1 VMAGRT
7 VRGFNRCRGKIFLSS
22 RNRPDRLCRSPSL
35 PFNRH
40 QGSSSGIK
48 RPGREVDNL
57 SRSSAQVAEVC
68 SCTYAIITYVYRT
81 DRYNFTFNNGDD
93 DDDDGGK
100 YVYVYSN

>member
-1 VMAGRT
+1 MMAGWT
-7 VRGFNRCRGKIFLSS
+7 VRGLNRCRGKIFLSS

-35 PFNRH
+35 LFNRH
-40 QGSSSGIK
+40 QGSLSGIK
-48 RPGREVDNL
+48 RPGRKVDNL

-68 SCTYAIITYVYRT
+68 GCTSALITYVHRT

-93 DDDDGGK
+93 DDGGK